1 MDIRRT
7 VLWAIFGFSL
17 LMLWQNWQLANPKAA
32 APGHTAQQ
40 STASNAVPGAPAPL
54 PGVPGAT
61 ADAAAPAAAAAA
73 VRGEKIRITTDLLAI
88 DIDTLGGAL
97 VRAEL
102 LQQKEDNGGKGNI
115 VLFDQS
121 SARSYEAQSG
131 LVGPAGAPN
140 HRSLYRVVRGGVA
153 SGAATPARTL
163 EAGQDTLD
171 VVLEAEGAGLKD
183 RLTYTFKRGSY
194 AIDVRHEVTNQQ
206 AQAVTTA
213 LYLQLVRDNSK
224 PEGESSFYST
234 YTGPALYTEKD
245 KFLKVGFDE
254 IEKGKAKEN
263 KQVAA
268 NAPAWVGMVQHYFV
282 SAWVPEVQR
291 AREIYTE
298 KIDNLYRAGITQSL
312 GELAPGAT
320 VKMAAKLYVGPQDQ
334 DALSQLA
341 PGLDGVV
348 DYGLLTFLA
357 KPIFLLLQWFYNIV
371 GNWGW
376 AIILLTVLIKLAFY
390 PLSAAGYKS
399 MARMK
404 NVTPRLQALKE
415 RHKDDKAKMQQAMM
429 DLYREEK
436 INPMGGCLPILI
448 QIPVFIALYWVLLA
462 SVEMRGAPWLGW
474 IHDLAAPD
482 PFYILPLVMMAS
494 MVLQFKLNP
503 TPPDPIQ
510 AKMMM
515 IMPLVFG
522 VMFFFFPA
530 GLVLYWVV
538 NNILSIAQQWRINT
552 QLVKAGLK

>member
-7 VLWAIFGFSL
+7 VLWVIFGFSL
-17 LMLWQNWQLANPKAA
+17 MMLWQNWQWASHKDDVRNRPTSQQANTTGNPV
-32 APGHTAQQ
+32 
-40 STASNAVPGAPAPL
+40 VPGAPAAL
-54 PGVPGAT
+54 PGAPGGSAKTEPTAT
-61 ADAAAPAAAAAA
+61 VAAAP
-73 VRGEKIRITTDLLAI
+73 RSEKIRVSTDLLEI
-88 DIDTLGGAL
+88 DIDTQGGAL

-102 LQQKEDNGGKGNI
+102 LQHKEDNGGKGNI

-121 SARSYEAQSG
+121 SARTYEAQSG
-131 LVGPAGAPN
+131 LIGPAGSPN
-140 HRSLYRVVRGGVA
+140 HRSLYRVVG
-153 SGAATPARTL
+153 GAAASVYTLQAGKDTL
-163 EAGQDTLD
+163 EL
-171 VVLEAEGAGLKD
+171 VLEAEGGGLKD
-183 RLTYTFKRGSY
+183 RLTYTFKRHSY

-206 AQAVTTA
+206 AQAVTPA
-213 LYLQLVRDNSK
+213 LYLQLVRDSSK
-224 PEGESSFYST
+224 PNGESKFYST

-245 KFLKVGFDE
+245 KFHKVSFEE

-263 KQVAA
+263 KKVGA
-268 NAPAWVGMVQHYFV
+268 NEPSWVGMVQHYFV

-291 AREIYTE
+291 SREIYTE

-320 VKMAAKLYVGPQDQ
+320 VKAEAKLYVGPQDQ
-334 DALSQLA
+334 DALSKLA
-341 PGLDGVV
+341 PGLERVV
-348 DYGLLTFLA
+348 DYGLLSFLA
-357 KPIFLLLQWFYNIV
+357 DPIFILLQWFYKIV

-415 RHKDDKAKMQQAMM
+415 RYKDDKAKMQQAMM

-482 PFYILPLVMMAS
+482 PFYILPIVMMAS
-494 MVLQFKLNP
+494 MLLQFKLNP
-503 TPPDPIQ
+503 TPPDPVQ